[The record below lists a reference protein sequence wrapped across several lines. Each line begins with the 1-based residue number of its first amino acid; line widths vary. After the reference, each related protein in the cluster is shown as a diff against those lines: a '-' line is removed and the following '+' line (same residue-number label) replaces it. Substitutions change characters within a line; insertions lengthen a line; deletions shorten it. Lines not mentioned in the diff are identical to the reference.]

1 MPNKELL
8 KKHAYSIYCRCNF
21 PEHLTGRSQLWLCLE
36 CMIDNPETRF
46 LALTKQVYV
55 YAAKKSCATPVA
67 VEKNIR
73 TMIDYCYTYKPSV
86 MQSILGEFTFPG
98 RKRERPMVGQVLYR
112 VLALA
117 EKEVIENGSTG
128 E

>member
-8 KKHAYSIYCRCNF
+8 KHARAIHQSCHF
-21 PEHLTGRSQLWLCLE
+21 PEHLTGRGQFWLCLE
-36 CMIDNPETRF
+36 CMIENPESSF

-55 YAAKKSCATPVA
+55 YAAKKSNSTVGA

-73 TMIDYCYTYKPSV
+73 TMIDYCYTYKPEE
-86 MQSILGEFTFPG
+86 MQNILGDFTYPG
-98 RKRERPMVGQVLYR
+98 KKRDRPTVGQVLYR

-117 EKEVIENGSTG
+117 EKEVIDNGTA
-128 E
+128 EE